1 MTDWADVIMPTGG
14 DGTFLLAAG
23 KVKDNKKPVIG
34 FNSSP
39 KDSEGHLCL
48 PKKYTYNIEEAIQK
62 LKAVSISSKKW
73 TQLNAR
79 TSLCMVLYIVLSLI
93 CVNS

>member
-48 PKKYTYNIEEAIQK
+48 PKQYTYNIEEAIQK
-62 LKAVSISSKKW
+62 LKAVSISRKI
-73 TQLNAR
+73 A
-79 TSLCMVLYIVLSLI
+79 
-93 CVNS
+93 